1 MPASVGVVNLTFY
14 QLLLQGICFF
24 CIIDFFFKTKFCNK
38 MNRISHWLILWAMVL
53 VVYSCGQGPA
63 GDQVAASEAKEVA
76 PGSGDPFFVDTQKSM
91 INWQAAKLI
100 GGGHNGYILLNKGAM
115 TVNQGQIT
123 GGEFIID
130 MNSIT
135 NVDQKPGEGKE
146 DLEAHLKDSDFFEV
160 ATYPTGVFTITSVSP
175 LTGNPD
181 ATHTITGNLMLK
193 GITKS
198 ISVPAKIDITDTEV
212 KASTP
217 QFTIDR
223 TQWNVMFH
231 AGVLGTAKDDII
243 NDQVGIQLELVAR
256 K

>member
-1 MPASVGVVNLTFY
+1 
-14 QLLLQGICFF
+14 
-24 CIIDFFFKTKFCNK
+24 
-38 MNRISHWLILWAMVL
+38 MNRISQGLILWAMVL
-53 VVYSCGQGPA
+53 VAFSCGQGPA
-63 GDQVAASEAKEVA
+63 GDQVDASEAKEVA
-76 PGSGDPFFVDTQKSM
+76 AGSGEPFFVDTQKSM
-91 INWQAAKLI
+91 INWQATKLI
-100 GGGHNGYILLNKGAM
+100 GGGHNGYILLMKGAM

-130 MNSIT
+130 MNSVT
-135 NVDQKPGEGKE
+135 NADLKPGEGKE

-160 ATYPTGVFTITSVSP
+160 ATYPTGAFTITSVSP

-198 ISVPAKIDITDTEV
+198 ISVPAKIEVTDTEV

-243 NDQVGIQLELVAR
+243 NDQVGIQLQLVAR

>member
-1 MPASVGVVNLTFY
+1 
-14 QLLLQGICFF
+14 
-24 CIIDFFFKTKFCNK
+24 
-38 MNRISHWLILWAMVL
+38 MNRISHSLILWALVL
-53 VVYSCGQGPA
+53 LAFGCGQGPA
-63 GDQVAASEAKEVA
+63 GDQVNASEAKEVA
-76 PGSGDPFFVDTQKSM
+76 PGSGEPFFVDTPNSR
-91 INWQAAKLI
+91 INWQATELV
-100 GGGHNGYILLNKGAM
+100 GGGHNGYILLTKGAM

-135 NVDQKPGEGKE
+135 VVDLKPGEGKE

-193 GITKS
+193 GINKS
-198 ISVPAKIDITDTEV
+198 ISVPAKLEITDTAV
-212 KASTP
+212 KASTA

-243 NDQVGIQLELVAR
+243 NDQVGIQLQLVAR